1 MAVPSYIL
9 CQKIIKMVSIEEAI
23 TVPAW
28 VCAKSSANM
37 MWLFNL
43 DFLGGV
49 CGKTPHSG
57 SRRSHLPTLRIPFF
71 PPSLPHPTGYPIPN
85 GHF

>member
-49 CGKTPHSG
+49 CVGG
-57 SRRSHLPTLRIPFF
+57 SRVYVVLGVLELTI
-71 PPSLPHPTGYPIPN
+71 
-85 GHF
+85 

>member
-28 VCAKSSANM
+28 VCAKSSADVM
-37 MWLFNL
+37 IVCLVFCGVT
-43 DFLGGV
+43 LGGGV
-49 CGKTPHSG
+49 SEYFACSPN
-57 SRRSHLPTLRIPFF
+57 
-71 PPSLPHPTGYPIPN
+71 PSPSTELPHPALL
-85 GHF
+85 